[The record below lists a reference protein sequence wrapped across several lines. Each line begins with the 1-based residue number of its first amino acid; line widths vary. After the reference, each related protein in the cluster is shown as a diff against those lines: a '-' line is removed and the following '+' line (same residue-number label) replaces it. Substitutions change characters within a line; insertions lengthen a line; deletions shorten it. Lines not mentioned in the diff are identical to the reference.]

1 MLAWLTISTTSSG
14 CFFFLPLEE
23 IPVNEPPS
31 ITEGYP
37 AVGDT
42 IVISQ
47 PQVSVVAIVRDED
60 SLENLYHRWSISTAG
75 LQTNWYLTDGVGAN
89 AVANTLM
96 LDQNE
101 AYDGKTLTLV
111 VEDPS
116 GASARAEWTL
126 QVNGSA
132 Q

>member
-1 MLAWLTISTTSSG
+1 MLLVTISTTSSG
-14 CFFFLPLEE
+14 CFFFLPFDE
-23 IPVNEPPS
+23 IPVNEPPT

-37 AVGDT
+37 AIGET

-47 PQVSVVAIVRDED
+47 AQVSVVAIVRDQD
-60 SLENLYHRWSISTAG
+60 DLENLYHRWTISNAG
-75 LQTNWYLTDGVGAN
+75 LQTNWYITDGVGAN

-96 LDQNE
+96 VDNNE
-101 AYDGKTLTLV
+101 AYDGKTLSLV

-116 GASARAEWTL
+116 GAFARAEWTL
-126 QVNGSA
+126 QVNGST